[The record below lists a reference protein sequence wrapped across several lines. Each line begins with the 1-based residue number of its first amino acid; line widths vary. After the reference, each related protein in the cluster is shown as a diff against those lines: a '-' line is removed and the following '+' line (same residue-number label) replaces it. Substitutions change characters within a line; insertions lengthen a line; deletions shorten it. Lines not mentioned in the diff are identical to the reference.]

1 VYDEWLI
8 EQAAMLSVRLERCR
22 IHDWALR
29 MLAIERAEGC
39 WDDDRRLA
47 AEEQGARITRQP
59 GLITRRL
66 RRTRQGCEWLLER
79 WKGLATTMRDGR
91 DWTEAQRALALNLL
105 GTADELRD
113 VTTRLDPPG
122 ADDAAI
128 RAARLEVAEA
138 EIAALGVLR
147 GKSLAGLD
155 ESERLAAMMGFA
167 PEPDRAIQQMMN
179 YESAS
184 SKRMSWV
191 LNQLIRRRPPGAAA
205 EPTPACPAHAPTA
218 KRRPEI
224 IDQPIDTPIFAPD
237 APSEVAAPVAPAE
250 PPDAAIAPEPSA
262 SAPAFVIGDLVADEA
277 SPTPTLRFD
286 AAPEPTAIPAP
297 SVPQRKG
304 MAGLFASPTGSEGNR
319 RSRRAQLSRDR
330 RG

>member
-1 VYDEWLI
+1 V
-8 EQAAMLSVRLERCR
+8 
-22 IHDWALR
+22 
-29 MLAIERAEGC
+29 
-39 WDDDRRLA
+39 
-47 AEEQGARITRQP
+47 
-59 GLITRRL
+59 
-66 RRTRQGCEWLLER
+66 
-79 WKGLATTMRDGR
+79 GLATALRDGR

-122 ADDAAI
+122 ADAAI

-138 EIAALGVLR
+138 EIAALEVLR
-147 GKSLAGLD
+147 DEALAGLD

-167 PEPDRAIQQMMN
+167 PEPDRAIQRMMS

-184 SKRMSWV
+184 SKRMYWA
-191 LNQLIRRRPPGAAA
+191 LNQLIRRRPPVAAA
-205 EPTPACPAHAPTA
+205 EPTPARPAHAPTA
-218 KRRPEI
+218 TRPPEI
-224 IDQPIDTPIFAPD
+224 IDRSIDTPNFAPD
-237 APSEVAAPVAPAE
+237 APSEVAAPVAPTE
-250 PPDAAIAPEPSA
+250 PPGAAIAPEPSA
-262 SAPAFVIGDLVADEA
+262 CAPPFVIGEVLADEA
-277 SPTPTLRFD
+277 SPAPTLRFD